1 MEQEQYKIQ
10 DLMRKTTREAR
21 NEAKL
26 KAMSQRR
33 IGFDEFFKEEKKEYF
48 SLETILSHCRDSK
61 FNDVSWLERLK
72 KSLYNGEIDPNEFF
86 VGVDSSFNLQCLGN
100 VIGDGQATAQILA
113 VHCTA
118 NLGPLTE
125 KNGLQLARS
134 VGPYLVTLLS
144 SSSMNLVESSAISL
158 GNMAL
163 SGFRVA
169 KVLVNQECL
178 SSLLKAIQNSNSDLV
193 SSAAFYALYQILHAL
208 IAEENFAIDELND
221 VTQTSILIFKEKGQ
235 KSSVEL
241 FWVLFLLSCDPNQHE
256 ALSNPIII
264 ERCLDTCTY
273 EIFQKS
279 DPRPLVKIVTPLV
292 RLLANLCGGPLA
304 SEKACLTIL
313 RHPDLTAI
321 MMAIL
326 GTNYTHLVREALWWF
341 ANMINNESVTVQEQ
355 FVELNLMDK
364 LEYHTIQAVQKID
377 PYAPILIH

>member
-1 MEQEQYKIQ
+1 M
-10 DLMRKTTREAR
+10 
-21 NEAKL
+21 
-26 KAMSQRR
+26 
-33 IGFDEFFKEEKKEYF
+33 
-48 SLETILSHCRDSK
+48 HC
-61 FNDVSWLERLK
+61 FA
-72 KSLYNGEIDPNEFF
+72 DPNEFF
-86 VGVDSSFNLQCLGN
+86 VSSEISFHLQSLGN
-100 VIGDGQATAQILA
+100 VIGDGQDSVQILA

-144 SSSMNLVESSAISL
+144 SSSKNLLESSAIAL
-158 GNMAL
+158 GNLAL

-178 SSLLKAIQNSNSDLV
+178 SSLLKAIQTSDSEQV
-193 SSAAFYALYQILHAL
+193 SSASYYALYQILHAL
-208 IAEENFAIDELND
+208 IAEENFAIDELYD
-221 VTQTSILIFKEKGQ
+221 IAQTSIRIFQEKGQ
-235 KSSVEL
+235 KSSMEL

-256 ALSNPIII
+256 ALSNPSVV

-273 EIFQKS
+273 EIFQKA

-321 MMAIL
+321 MMALL
-326 GTNYTHLVREALWWF
+326 GTNYTHLVRESLWWF
-341 ANMINNESVTVQEQ
+341 ANMINNESVIVQEQ